1 MAKLVYAS
9 HSKCDNYSYEGS
21 SPSLLIIIIKKYII
35 IHMSLLVLGGT
46 GTLGRQIVRRG
57 LDEGFHVKCLVR
69 NFRKA
74 AFLKEWGAEL
84 VYGDLKSP
92 ETVPLALFGI
102 TAIIDASTA
111 RPSDLYNASQIDL
124 HGKYILVE
132 AAKRASIKRYIFFSI
147 LNASEYNEIPLMNFK
162 VRIEQLLDNS
172 SLAYTIFKLPG
183 FFQGLIGQYALPILE
198 KKSVWITKTSI
209 PIKYIDTQ
217 DIAKFAIRSLSVKN
231 SKNTVFSLVGHT
243 SWSST
248 QIIEI
253 CEKLSGQRCK
263 VSYVPI
269 NFLRFAR
276 ECMKFFQWT
285 WNISERL
292 AFTEVLSKGYQS
304 DKSMK
309 DAYNVLNIDENAT
322 SKLEIYLQDY
332 FTRVMRKLKELNY
345 KMDDPSDNTI
355 F

>member
-9 HSKCDNYSYEGS
+9 HSKCDNYSCEGS
-21 SPSLLIIIIKKYII
+21 SPSLLIIRKFII
-35 IHMSLLVLGGT
+35 IDMSLLVLGGT
-46 GTLGRQIVRRG
+46 GTLGRQIVRKG

-124 HGKYILVE
+124 HGKYILIE
-132 AAKRASIKRYIFFSI
+132 AAKRASIRRYIFFSI
-147 LNASEYNEIPLMNFK
+147 IHAHKYNEIPLMNFK
-162 VRIEQLLDNS
+162 LKIEQLLDNS
-172 SLAYTIFKLPG
+172 GLAYTVFNLPG

-198 KKSVWITKTSI
+198 KKSVWITKTSTSI
-209 PIKYIDTQ
+209 RYMDTQ
-217 DIAKFAIRSLSVKN
+217 DIAKFAIKSLSVKDSTN
-231 SKNTVFSLVGHT
+231 RVFSLAGYT
-243 SWSST
+243 SWDST
-248 QIIEI
+248 QIIKI

-269 NFLRFAR
+269 NFLRFVR
-276 ECMKFFQWT
+276 ECTKFFQWT

-292 AFTEVLSKGYQS
+292 AFTEVLSEGYQPDQS
-304 DKSMK
+304 IQDVYSI
-309 DAYNVLNIDENAT
+309 LNIDKNST
-322 SKLEIYLQDY
+322 NRLEIYLQDY

-345 KMDDPSDNTI
+345 KVDNQSDDTI

>member
-21 SPSLLIIIIKKYII
+21 SPSLLIIKKNTKKD
-35 IHMSLLVLGGT
+35 MSLLVLGGT

-57 LDEGFHVKCLVR
+57 LDEGFHVKCFVR

-92 ETVPLALFGI
+92 ETIPLALFGI

-124 HGKYILVE
+124 HGKYILIE
-132 AAKRASIKRYIFFSI
+132 AAKRASIRRYIFFSI
-147 LNASEYNEIPLMNFK
+147 IHAHEYKAIPLMNFK
-162 VRIEQLLDNS
+162 LKIEQLLNS
-172 SLAYTIFKLPG
+172 SGLGYTVFNLPG

-198 KKSVWITKTSI
+198 KKSVWITKTSTSI
-209 PIKYIDTQ
+209 RYMDTQ
-217 DIAKFAIRSLSVKN
+217 DIAKFAIRSLSIKD

-243 SWSST
+243 SWNST

-276 ECMKFFQWT
+276 ECTKFFQWT

-292 AFTEVLSKGYQS
+292 AFTEVLSGGYQS
-304 DKSMK
+304 DKSIK
-309 DAYNVLNIDENAT
+309 DVYSILNIDESSTN
-322 SKLEIYLQDY
+322 KLEIYLQDY
-332 FTRVMRKLKELNY
+332 FTRVMKKLKELNY
-345 KMDDPSDNTI
+345 KVDDQSDNTI